1 MLRDG
6 LYALRFAASHDGEPQ
21 EATGL
26 AVLRDGTV
34 IGSDPAGAA
43 FTGTYE
49 YDASRDL
56 NRVRLRVDIA
66 PDGVL
71 VTGFD
76 AGPEGTA
83 LDVVGAFSGVPTDT
97 AAYIQIAGA
106 PLGVKIQYLGPPPS

>member
-6 LYALRFAASHDGEPQ
+6 LYALRFAATHDGEPQ

-49 YDASRDL
+49 YDANRDL

-83 LDVVGAFSGVPTDT
+83 LELWERSP
-97 AAYIQIAGA
+97 AY
-106 PLGVKIQYLGPPPS
+106 PRTPPHTSRLPARRWV